1 MVCGA
6 VGVGELAMM
15 DEPVP
20 RESAYP
26 CAAGCP
32 CRQDVF
38 HRSQGQ
44 TYQERCA
51 DVHRHDGCQGY
62 HVGAVCPNREQPGL
76 FA

>member
-1 MVCGA
+1 MP
-6 VGVGELAMM
+6 

-26 CAAGCP
+26 CVAGCP

-38 HRSQGQ
+38 HKSQGR
-44 TYQERCA
+44 TMA
-51 DVHRHDGCQGY
+51 DFWTDVHKHEGCLGY